1 MKEKAAEELVVGCI
15 DLTEEDEYHIHF
27 REDILPETQ
36 GMFIVSQAQKEYPS
50 MSMCSFLSRDSS
62 WVVGCDKCWLVP
74 QKAVFCLW
82 LGGTNSSWFVQKLNQ
97 SCMKSISLTVYRKEF
112 V

>member
-50 MSMCSFLSRDSS
+50 MSLCSFLSRDSS
-62 WVVGCDKCWLVP
+62 WVVGCDKSWLVP
-74 QKAVFCLW
+74 QKAVLEQW
-82 LGGTNSSWFVQKLNQ
+82 LVVTNAGWFPKKPCSVCSWVGQIVVGL
-97 SCMKSISLTVYRKEF
+97 SKS
-112 V
+112 